1 MKADPVVRGLAIAA
15 AVLVLGGCSEVRDF
29 FERAQEDILPGE
41 RFSVLTLEKS
51 VEADPRLAEIV
62 LQLPRPYL
70 NVEWPQAGGHA
81 SHAMHHLAL
90 ADNIGRIWRTDVGQG
105 STPNSRITA
114 SPVVAAGIVFTLD
127 ADTTVT
133 ATRAADGLVL
143 WRRNLAPAFEEVGAM
158 GGGLASEA
166 GVLYVSTPYGD
177 LAALDG
183 SNGALIWA
191 QQLGIPIRSAPTV
204 SGSRVYTITVDNRIQ
219 ALSAATGEVL
229 WTHEGFN
236 EIASL
241 VGGASPAV
249 DGDTIIVSYS
259 SGEIFALRA
268 DNGRESWSDSL
279 SRVGRAAALVQL
291 NDIRGQLVVDRGT
304 VYVVSHSGRMAA
316 IDMRSGTRLWE
327 QDIPSVDTPWVAG
340 DSLFLVTVD
349 AEVVALSRLDGR
361 VRWVRQ
367 LARFAGR
374 GDDDPIQWTGPIL
387 AGDRLIVAASTGD
400 VVTISPYTG
409 RILGSLR
416 LSDGVTIPPIVA
428 DGALYILTD
437 GAELVAYR

>member
-1 MKADPVVRGLAIAA
+1 MVRGLAIAA
-15 AVLVLGGCSEVRDF
+15 AALILGGCAQVTDF
-29 FERAQEDILPGE
+29 FESAQEEILPGE

-51 VEADPRLAEIV
+51 IEADPGLAEIV
-62 LQLPRPYL
+62 LQLPRPYI
-70 NVEWPQAGGHA
+70 NAEWPQAGGHS

-90 ADNIGRIWRTDVGQG
+90 ADNIGRIWTTDVGQG

-133 ATRAADGLVL
+133 ATRAADGWIL
-143 WRRNLAPAFEEVGAM
+143 WSRNLAPAFEEVGAM
-158 GGGLASEA
+158 GGGLATEA
-166 GVLYVSTPYGD
+166 GILYVSTPYGD

-183 SNGALIWA
+183 ANGALIWA
-191 QQLGIPIRSAPTV
+191 QQIGVPIRSAPTV
-204 SGSRVYTITVDNRIQ
+204 AGSRVFAVTVDNRLH
-219 ALSAATGEVL
+219 AMSSTTGEIL

-236 EIASL
+236 EIAGL

-249 DGDTIIVSYS
+249 DGDTVVVPYS

-268 DNGRESWSDSL
+268 ENGRASWSDSL
-279 SRVGRAAALVQL
+279 SRVGRVEALAQIS
-291 NDIRGQLVVDRGT
+291 DIRGQPVIDRGT
-304 VYVVSHSGRMAA
+304 VFVVSHGGRMAA
-316 IDMRSGTRLWE
+316 IDMRSGVRLWE
-327 QDIPSVDTPWVAG
+327 QDIASVETPWVAG

-367 LARFAGR
+367 LTQFSDRNNEE
-374 GDDDPIQWTGPIL
+374 PIQWTGPTL

-400 VVTISPYTG
+400 VIAISPYTG

-416 LSDGVTIPPIVA
+416 LSDGVSIPAIVA
-428 DGALYILTD
+428 DGTLYILTD

>member
-1 MKADPVVRGLAIAA
+1 VVRGLAVVAA
-15 AVLVLGGCSEVRDF
+15 ALILGGCSQVTELFEKAQDEV
-29 FERAQEDILPGE
+29 LPGA

-51 VEADPRLAEIV
+51 IEADPGLAEIV

-70 NVEWPQAGGHA
+70 NMEWPQVGGHA

-90 ADNIGRIWRTDVGQG
+90 ADNIGRIWRTSVGQG

-114 SPVVAAGIVFTLD
+114 SPVVASGIVFTLD

-143 WRRNLAPAFEEVGAM
+143 WARNLAPVFEEVGAM
-158 GGGLASEA
+158 GGGLATEA

-177 LAALDG
+177 VVALDE

-191 QQLGIPIRSAPTV
+191 QQIGIPIRSAPTV
-204 SGSRVYTITVDNRIQ
+204 SDSRVYTITVDNRLH

-229 WTHEGFN
+229 WTHEGFS
-236 EIASL
+236 EIAGL

-249 DGDTIIVSYS
+249 DGNTIVVPYS

-279 SRVGRAAALVQL
+279 SRVGRVAALAQL
-291 NDIRGQLVVDRGT
+291 SDIRGQPVIDRGV
-304 VYVVSHSGRMAA
+304 VYVVSLSGRMAA
-316 IDMRSGTRLWE
+316 IDLSSGVRLWE
-327 QDIPSVDTPWVAG
+327 QDIASVETPWVAG

-361 VRWVRQ
+361 VRWVCQ
-367 LARFAGR
+367 LAQFAGR
-374 GDDDPIQWTGPIL
+374 GGDDPIQWVGPIL
-387 AGDRLIVAASTGD
+387 AGDRLILLASTGE
-400 VVTISPYTG
+400 VVAISPYTG
-409 RILGSLR
+409 SILGSLW
-416 LSDGVTIPPIVA
+416 LSDGVTIPAIVA
-428 DGALYILTD
+428 DGVLYILTD

>member
-1 MKADPVVRGLAIAA
+1 MVRGLAIAA
-15 AVLVLGGCSEVRDF
+15 AVLVLGGCSDVRAF
-29 FERAQEDILPGE
+29 LERAQEDILPGE

-166 GVLYVSTPYGD
+166 GVLYVSTAYGD
-177 LAALDG
+177 LAALHV

-219 ALSAATGEVL
+219 ALSAGTGEVL

-249 DGDTIIVSYS
+249 DGDTIVVSYS

-374 GDDDPIQWTGPIL
+374 GDDDPIQWTGPTL

-400 VVTISPYTG
+400 VVAISPYTG

-416 LSDGVTIPPIVA
+416 LSDGVTIPAIVA